1 MAQLPN
7 IISKDRNIWQIF
19 WWVIKIAYKSSPRS
33 FTGAVVFVAMIASI
47 GFLNSYNFAEIL
59 NILTKEN
66 PTISAIMLPLGLVL
80 LFDFLPRPFHY
91 IRASL
96 REHNDRMVTTYLE
109 QKIIEKQAELDIA
122 TIEQPEFQDLLYQAR
137 NRGENSLINI
147 LIWFF
152 ILLDDV
158 LRIGI
163 AFAIIFSF
171 TKIGLLLI
179 IVFTIP
185 TYFYESWRGKNLGKI
200 WTERSELNR
209 KAGTKVTI
217 FNEKSSVLEVK
228 FFGLVDMFK
237 NKILDIRKERNDVL
251 AKDDIKTAPIY
262 ALSTIAPI
270 TGIGITI
277 YTVIQGVIKG
287 VFNIGSLSFIWGAIW
302 NFSSALNSVLRS
314 VGRLSEYKIHANKV
328 IDLLEMKPYVS
339 ENLIRGG
346 STNMDT
352 GYTLEF
358 RNVSFTYP
366 GSERKILDN
375 ISCNFKQGEEVA
387 IVGLNGAGKTT
398 LLRLITRVYDPTDGI
413 ILLNGK
419 DLREYNL
426 AEYRKIMGVMMQD
439 YHTYSDET
447 IRDNIVTNKDFDQK
461 LFDEVTTQTGV
472 LEYVKQYET
481 GFDQMIGTE
490 FRGGVE
496 LSKGQKQKLALARVL
511 YRNAPIIILDEPTAA
526 IDALSEDTI
535 FKSLRENHT
544 DQTRIIISHK
554 FSNVRDADNIILIE
568 HGTIIEQGSHEQ
580 LMSIDNGRYK
590 ELFELQAE
598 GYK

>member
-7 IISKDRNIWQIF
+7 IISKERNIWQIF
-19 WWVIKIAYKSSPRS
+19 WWVIRIAYKASPRS
-33 FTGAVVFVAMIASI
+33 FIGAVIFVVMIASI

-59 NILTKEN
+59 NILAGEN
-66 PTISAIMLPLGLVL
+66 PNIAKILFPLGMVL
-80 LFDFLPRPFHY
+80 LFNYLPRPLHY
-91 IRASL
+91 IRASF
-96 REHNDRMVTTYLE
+96 RGHNNRNIFDFLE

-122 TIEQPEFQDLLYQAR
+122 TIEQPEFQDMLYQTK
-137 NRGENSLINI
+137 NRGTDSVMNI
-147 LIWFF
+147 LDWFF
-152 ILLDDV
+152 ILLDDM

-179 IVFTIP
+179 IIFMIP
-185 TYFYESWRGKNLGKI
+185 TYFYESWRGKNLAKI
-200 WTERSELNR
+200 WTDRSELSR
-209 KAGTKVTI
+209 KANTKLSI
-217 FNEKSSVLEVK
+217 FNSKSSVLEVK
-228 FFGLVDMFK
+228 FFDLVDMFK

-251 AKDDIKTAPIY
+251 TQDDIKTAPVSAFSSAIPV
-262 ALSTIAPI
+262 I
-270 TGIGITI
+270 GIGATI
-277 YTVIQGVIKG
+277 YFVIKG
-287 VFNIGSLSFIWGAIW
+287 VISGVFKIGSLSFIWGAIW
-302 NFSSALNSVLRS
+302 NFSSALDSILRS
-314 VGRLSEYKIHANKV
+314 IGRLSEHKIHANKV
-328 IDLLEMKPYVS
+328 IDLLEMKPYIS
-339 ENLIRGG
+339 ENLLGG
-346 STNMDT
+346 STTNTDSS
-352 GYTLEF
+352 YTLEF
-358 RNVSFTYP
+358 KNVSFVYP
-366 GSERKILDN
+366 GSEREILSN
-375 ISCNFKQGEEVA
+375 ISCTFKNGQEIA

-398 LLRLITRVYDPTDGI
+398 LLRLIARVYDPSTGT
-413 ILLNGK
+413 ILLNGR
-419 DLREYNL
+419 DLREYSL
-426 AEYRKIMGVMMQD
+426 AEYRNILAVMMQD

-447 IRDNIVTNKDFDQK
+447 IRDNIITNKEFDEK
-461 LFDEVTTQTGV
+461 LFTEVTSQTGV
-472 LEYVKQYET
+472 TEYVKQYNA

-568 HGTIIEQGSHEQ
+568 HGTIIEQGSHRE
-580 LMSIDNGRYK
+580 LMNIDNGRYK